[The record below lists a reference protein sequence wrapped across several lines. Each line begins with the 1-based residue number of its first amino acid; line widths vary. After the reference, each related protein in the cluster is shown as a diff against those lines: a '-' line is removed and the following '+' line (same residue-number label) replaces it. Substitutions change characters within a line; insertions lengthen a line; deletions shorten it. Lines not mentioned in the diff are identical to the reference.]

1 MFSESRWL
9 AQACGRHEAHI
20 SQVTGKCAARS
31 GQIGGYPNSWHFY
44 ADLIYH
50 FYWTEKPRKPDGP
63 ASAVSGVYILRTPP
77 ESAPLRSGF
86 LGLSPKSPKPARV
99 RGKSHG
105 WVTCILR
112 FQDPRLAACL
122 CLSPIREPSS
132 HNQWPE
138 KFIHITEFYIQLTR
152 SKNISLH
159 NFEIHISLCNHRRL
173 RTNHFHP

>member
-9 AQACGRHEAHI
+9 ALACVRHEGHI

-63 ASAVSGVYILRTPP
+63 ASAVSVVYILRTP

-138 KFIHITEFYIQLTR
+138 KFIHITEFYIQHTVD
-152 SKNISLH
+152 KNEKYIFTSFW
-159 NFEIHISLCNHRRL
+159 N
-173 RTNHFHP
+173 THFTL